1 MLAEIDILLESCHTL
16 PQHASRRTATQP
28 QETAIRTVATV
39 AYDAVNPFEL
49 AVAAEV
55 FGFERPELGVPWYR
69 FRICAV
75 EPRPICTSVE
85 MVLST
90 PYGLEHVAQADI
102 VIVPSSRPGIVAVP
116 EALLEALRQAYRRG
130 ARLIGFCTGAFV
142 LAAAGLLSGRRVTT
156 HWLWAAELAARYPSV
171 QVDPQALYID
181 DGQVL
186 TSAGTAAAIDLS
198 LHVVRQDY
206 GATIA
211 AAVARRM
218 VVPPHREGGQA
229 QYIETPLLSAS
240 AEQEPFRTTLAWMAR
255 HLHEDL
261 TIEQMA
267 ARAVMSPRTFAR
279 RFRATL
285 GVTPYQWLLQQRI
298 GVAQQLLETTS
309 EPIEQIATRCG
320 FSSAAVL
327 RLHFHRR
334 LRTTPQAYRKTFQQE
349 LW

>member
-1 MLAEIDILLESCHTL
+1 
-16 PQHASRRTATQP
+16 
-28 QETAIRTVATV
+28 
-39 AYDAVNPFEL
+39 
-49 AVAAEV
+49 VAAEV

-75 EPRPICTSVE
+75 EPRPISSSVD
-85 MVLST
+85 MLLST
-90 PYGLEHVAQADI
+90 PYGLEHVAEADI

-116 EALLEALRQAYRRG
+116 ETLLEAVRQAYARG
-130 ARLIGFCTGAFV
+130 ARLIGYCTGAFV
-142 LAAAGLLSGRRVTT
+142 LAAAGLLDGRRVTT
-156 HWLWAAELAARYPSV
+156 HWLWAAELAARYPRV
-171 QVDPQALYID
+171 HVDPQALYID

-206 GATIA
+206 GAAIA

-218 VVPPHREGGQA
+218 VVPPHRDGGQA

-240 AEQEPFRTTLAWMAR
+240 AEQEPFRTTLAWMAH
-255 HLHEDL
+255 HLQDNL

-267 ARAVMSPRTFAR
+267 ARALMSPRSFAR

-298 GVAQQLLETTS
+298 GLAQQLLETTT
-309 EPIEQIATRCG
+309 EPIEQIATHCG

-327 RLHFHRR
+327 RLHFQRR
-334 LRTTPQAYRKTFQQE
+334 LHTTPQTYRKTFQHR